1 MSKELEKLRAD
12 YEKAQQELEVWKN
25 REQRAQQKLKYQ
37 RSAKDRK
44 RTHRLIQYGAAFES
58 HQKELSVL
66 SDEEVFLLVEGLLD
80 IPDVRL
86 RIKRAVD
93 CHKEGSD

>member
-58 HQKELSVL
+58 HHKELSVL
-66 SDEEVFLLVEGLLD
+66 TDEEVFLLVESLLD

-86 RIKRAVD
+86 RIQQTVD

>member
-44 RTHRLIQYGAAFES
+44 RTHHLIQCGAAFES
-58 HQKELSVL
+58 HHKELSIL
-66 SDEEVFLLVEGLLD
+66 TDEEVFLLVESLLD

-86 RIKRAVD
+86 RIKQVVD